1 MFLLDLSSDDDED
14 EGALTV
20 HRLTDLTT
28 LGENGTVFGQPAFLP
43 TRSQAN
49 EKKGEYHLVATAYSP
64 TDDQRKLGIVYCQN
78 RRARICL
85 LRIRWD
91 ASAVS
96 SMDEEESAA
105 ADGKGEKKGG
115 FRVVDVMPISPAE
128 RSARSPRV
136 VPPSPALGDEHANHQ
151 QQRFRIVYVSN
162 TLGGVHASCAKL
174 QIATLALS
182 PSSPVSVLNDRTL
195 VPVVQTPTN
204 LNGVSDFP
212 GLYIDQLPAE
222 PFLHLKVGGARRE
235 EEGVAEGTKI
245 VFTSGWRSR
254 RVPLMVDLE
263 SGEIENLA
271 PWPST
276 TATTRK
282 SESGSDDPLPYLSS
296 SPPSSSNDLSSYSIL
311 GTDGRGKVLATRS
324 APGTPPQIVACDL
337 AVVGG
342 SEGRAAWSVLRKPS
356 FSQKCAFLSFF
367 PDMERER
374 EKLPSGRSLSANALS
389 TQ

>member
-1 MFLLDLSSDDDED
+1 MFWLDLSSSDNEEE

-20 HRLTDLTT
+20 HRLTGLTT
-28 LGENGTVFGQPAFLP
+28 FGDDGTVFGQPAFLP
-43 TRSQAN
+43 TQLQANEN

-85 LRIRWD
+85 LRVKWD
-91 ASAVS
+91 HTSAGPSPDAEDPVAHG
-96 SMDEEESAA
+96 D
-105 ADGKGEKKGG
+105 ADKKGG
-115 FRVVDVMPISPAE
+115 FRVVEAVPISPAE

-136 VPPSPALGDEHANHQ
+136 VPPSPAPGKRDTNQ
-151 QQRFRIVYVSN
+151 QFRIVYVSN
-162 TLGGVHASCAKL
+162 ALGGVHASCAKL

-182 PSSPVSVLNDRTL
+182 PSSTVSILDDRTL
-195 VPVVQTPTN
+195 VPVVHTPMD

-222 PFLHLKVGGARRE
+222 PFLHLKAGGARRE

-245 VFTSGWRSR
+245 AFTSGWRSR
-254 RVPLMVDLE
+254 RVPLVVDLE

-271 PWPST
+271 PWP
-276 TATTRK
+276 TATTTTR
-282 SESGSDDPLPYLSS
+282 SSGSGSDDPLPYLSS
-296 SPPSSSNDLSSYSIL
+296 SLSSSSSNDLSSYSVL

-337 AVVGG
+337 AVVEG
-342 SEGRAAWSVLRKPS
+342 SKGRAWTVLRKSS
-356 FSQKCAFLSFF
+356 FSSKCAFLS
-367 PDMERER
+367 
-374 EKLPSGRSLSANALS
+374 LPTRRRGKISSGQLQL
-389 TQ
+389 T